1 MSNDI
6 PYMNLSGKD
15 IEPNRDDV
23 FHLTFPAEWAHSDI
37 QSLFFPFGGVFI
49 YWLLLFF
56 SSSYLRHKGVVKC
69 DVRLEFLFDCIRP
82 VRLMLRNHNTVYV
95 LCWLQLHIVWK
106 YWIIEL
112 NWVIFS

>member
-1 MSNDI
+1 MSKNIQFSSSHFFRLGLFRDDCLSHIMPDSPLIQPFLNKLHLMMSNDI

-49 YWLLLFF
+49 YW
-56 SSSYLRHKGVVKC
+56 
-69 DVRLEFLFDCIRP
+69 
-82 VRLMLRNHNTVYV
+82 
-95 LCWLQLHIVWK
+95 
-106 YWIIEL
+106 
-112 NWVIFS
+112 

>member
-1 MSNDI
+1 MMSNDI

-49 YWLLLFF
+49 YW
-56 SSSYLRHKGVVKC
+56 
-69 DVRLEFLFDCIRP
+69 
-82 VRLMLRNHNTVYV
+82 
-95 LCWLQLHIVWK
+95 
-106 YWIIEL
+106 
-112 NWVIFS
+112 